1 MHKFINDFDI
11 DRETELALRGLLTE
25 YQFDEERTDDVFF
38 QVYFDIIF
46 TIEHFRNIG
55 NVWQRFTTD

>member
-1 MHKFINDFDI
+1 MHEFIIDFDI
-11 DRETELALRGLLTE
+11 GRETESALRELLTE

-46 TIEHFRNIG
+46 TIERFRDIG